1 MMMTIV
7 YSFVFYDVPWPAKK
21 YNVSGGRQGEWK
33 RWGGTAERGERKR
46 EQAAAAVDE
55 TGKRRKES
63 LFAHVRDARCPDQ
76 VSGCGPVA

>member
-1 MMMTIV
+1 MTIF
-7 YSFVFYDVPWPAKK
+7 YSLSLCDVPWPAKK

-33 RWGGTAERGERKR
+33 RWGGTAERERER
-46 EQAAAAVDE
+46 EHAAVDE

-76 VSGCGPVA
+76 VSGRGPVA